1 MAKVN
6 FSVVN
11 KLSSYNAL
19 TAKDANT
26 LYFVIDAKRIYKGA
40 NDVTSNIEVVT
51 AFDPAEPAEG
61 TVSLANAFEGKLY
74 LNAATF
80 EMRIKN
86 GTAWSVLSPGYLT
99 TGGNWA
105 QADNDGKLGTIGV
118 IKTIIGQALAA
129 AKSEVTFDSST
140 GTLTVGDSSARL
152 VGVINSV
159 SYDQDQ
165 LQLVVKSVSAS
176 GDPTSQVISLPKDNF
191 VRSGRYEA
199 NYDLPGGTK
208 GPAIVLVVNDGVGA
222 DKEVVIPAASLVDVY
237 TGGKSNNIQVSV
249 NEGNV
254 ITASAIIDPV
264 AGNALVSSEAG
275 LKVDISG
282 KANTVTA
289 TEGNIIVA
297 NGDGNMKDSGL
308 SVIAEGDMGTSATKI
323 PVASVI
329 ATAIS
334 SAVAAAQGTLQ
345 KAIDALGERVT
356 TLESFK
362 DSLAG
367 KFLTASVSDNLV
379 GFVDAKGNIKDSGK
393 KAGGATLAAAPDAS
407 TLATEAAVF
416 AAMSWQEM

>member
-19 TAKDANT
+19 AAKDANT

-40 NDVTSNIEVVT
+40 NDVTSSIEVVT
-51 AFDPAEPAEG
+51 AFDPAEPAAG

-74 LNAATF
+74 LNATTF

-86 GTAWSVLSPGYLT
+86 GAAWSVLSPGYLS

-105 QADNDGKLGTIGV
+105 QADNDSKLGTIGV
-118 IKTIIGQALAA
+118 IKTIIGQAIAA
-129 AKSEVTFDSST
+129 AKADVTFDSAT
-140 GTLTVGDSSARL
+140 GTLTVGDSTARL

-199 NYDLPGGTK
+199 EYDLPDGSK

-237 TGGKSNNIQVSV
+237 TGGKSHNIHVSV
-249 NEGNV
+249 SEGNV
-254 ITASAIIDPV
+254 ITATAIIDP
-264 AGNALVSSEAG
+264 AEGNALVSTEAG

-282 KANTVTA
+282 KANAVSA
-289 TEGNIIVA
+289 VSGNIIVA
-297 NGDGNMKDSGL
+297 NGDGNMKDGGVSIL
-308 SVIAEGDMGTSATKI
+308 AEGDMGNSATKV

-345 KAIDALGERVT
+345 SAIDALGEKVT
-356 TLESFK
+356 SLESFK

-367 KFLTASVSDNLV
+367 KFLTASVTDNLV

-393 KAGGATLAAAPDAS
+393 KAGGATLSADPDAS

-416 AAMSWQEM
+416 AAMSWQEI

>member
-6 FSVVN
+6 FTVVN
-11 KLSSYNAL
+11 KLSSYNGLA
-19 TAKDANT
+19 AKDANT

-51 AFDPAEPAEG
+51 AFDPAEPAAG
-61 TVSLANAFEGKLY
+61 TISLANAFEGKLY

-86 GTAWSVLSPGYLT
+86 GSAWSVLSPGYLT

-118 IKTIIGQALAA
+118 IKTIIGQAIAA
-129 AKSEVTFDSST
+129 AKPEVTFESST
-140 GTLTVGDSSARL
+140 GVLKVGDSSARL

-159 SYDQDQ
+159 VYDPNQ
-165 LQLVVKSVSAS
+165 LQLVVKSISES
-176 GDPTSQVISLPKDNF
+176 GEPTSQTISLPKDNF

-199 NYDLPGGTK
+199 SYDLPEGGK
-208 GPAIVLVVNDGVGA
+208 GPAIVLVVNDGAGA
-222 DKEVVIPAASLVDVY
+222 DKEVVIPASLVDVY
-237 TGGKSNNIQVSV
+237 TGGKSDNIQVSV
-249 NEGNV
+249 SEGNV
-254 ITASAIIDPV
+254 ITASAIIDP
-264 AGNALVSSEAG
+264 AEGNALVSSATG

-282 KANTVTA
+282 KANTVSA
-289 TEGNIIVA
+289 VSGNVIVA
-297 NGDGNMKDSGL
+297 NGDGNMKDGGVSIL
-308 SVIAEGDMGTSATKI
+308 AEGEMGNSATKI

-334 SAVAAAQGTLQ
+334 SAVSAAQGTLQ
-345 KAIDALGERVT
+345 SAIDALGEKVT
-356 TLESFK
+356 TLEQFK

-367 KFLTASVSDNLV
+367 KFLTASVVDNFV
-379 GFVDAKGNIKDSGK
+379 GFVDANGNIKDSGK
-393 KAGGATLAAAPDAS
+393 KAGGATLAADPDAS

-416 AAMSWQEM
+416 AAMSWQEI

>member
-19 TAKDANT
+19 ATKDANT

-51 AFDPAEPAEG
+51 AFDPAEPSEG

-199 NYDLPGGTK
+199 SYDLPEGNK

-264 AGNALVSSEAG
+264 SGNALVSSEAG

-289 TEGNIIVA
+289 TAGNIIVA

-323 PVASVI
+323 PAASVI

-345 KAIDALGERVT
+345 NAIDVLGEKVT

-367 KFLTASVSDNLV
+367 KFLTASISDNLV

>member
-6 FSVVN
+6 FTVVN
-11 KLSSYNAL
+11 KLSSYNGLA
-19 TAKDANT
+19 AKDANT

-51 AFDPAEPAEG
+51 AFDPAEPAAG
-61 TVSLANAFEGKLY
+61 TISLANAFEGKLY

-86 GTAWSVLSPGYLT
+86 GAAWSVLSPGYLT

-118 IKTIIGQALAA
+118 IKTIIGQAIAA
-129 AKSEVTFDSST
+129 AKPEVTFESST
-140 GTLTVGDSSARL
+140 GVLKVGDSSARL

-159 SYDQDQ
+159 VYDPDQ
-165 LQLVVKSVSAS
+165 LQLVVKSISES
-176 GDPTSQVISLPKDNF
+176 GEPTSQTISLPKDNF
-191 VRSGRYEA
+191 VRSGRY
-199 NYDLPGGTK
+199 YDLPEGGK
-208 GPAIVLVVNDGVGA
+208 GPAIVLVVNDGAGA

-237 TGGKSNNIQVSV
+237 TGGKSDNIQVSV
-249 NEGNV
+249 SDGNV
-254 ITASAIIDPV
+254 ITASAIIDP
-264 AGNALVSSEAG
+264 AEGNALVSSATG

-282 KANTVTA
+282 KANTVSA
-289 TEGNIIVA
+289 VSGNVIVA
-297 NGDGNMKDSGL
+297 NGDGNMKDGGVSIL
-308 SVIAEGDMGTSATKI
+308 AEGEMGNSATKI

-334 SAVAAAQGTLQ
+334 SAISAAQGTLQ
-345 KAIDALGERVT
+345 AAMDALGEKVT
-356 TLESFK
+356 TLEQFK

-367 KFLTASVSDNLV
+367 KFLTASVVDNFV
-379 GFVDAKGNIKDSGK
+379 GFVDANGNIKDSGK
-393 KAGGATLAAAPDAS
+393 KAGGATLAADPDAS

-416 AAMSWQEM
+416 AAMSWQEI

>member
-237 TGGKSNNIQVSV
+237 TGGKSSNIQVSV

>member
-19 TAKDANT
+19 AAKDANT

-51 AFDPAEPAEG
+51 AFDPAEPAAG

-74 LNAATF
+74 LNATTF

-86 GTAWSVLSPGYLT
+86 GAAWSVLSPGYLT

-105 QADNDGKLGTIGV
+105 QADNDSKLGTIGV
-118 IKTIIGQALAA
+118 IKTIIGQAIAA
-129 AKSEVTFDSST
+129 AKADVTFDSAT

-159 SYDQDQ
+159 SYDPDQ

-199 NYDLPGGTK
+199 EYDLPDGSK

-237 TGGKSNNIQVSV
+237 TGGKSQNIQVSV
-249 NEGNV
+249 SDGNV
-254 ITASAIIDPV
+254 ITATAVIDP
-264 AGNALVSSEAG
+264 AEGNALVSTEAG

-282 KANTVTA
+282 KANTVSA
-289 TEGNIIVA
+289 VSGNIIVA
-297 NGDGNMKDSGL
+297 NGDGNMKDSEV
-308 SVIAEGDMGTSATKI
+308 SIIAEGEMGNSAAKI

-345 KAIDALGERVT
+345 SAIDALGEKVT
-356 TLESFK
+356 SLEQFK
-362 DSLAG
+362 ESLTG
-367 KFLTASVSDNLV
+367 KFLTASVAENLV
-379 GFVDAKGNIKDSGK
+379 GFIDAKGNIKDSGK
-393 KAGGATLAAAPDAS
+393 KAGGATLSADPDAS

-416 AAMSWQEM
+416 AAMSWQEL

>member
-6 FSVVN
+6 FTVVN
-11 KLSSYNAL
+11 KLSSYNGLA
-19 TAKDANT
+19 AKDANT

-51 AFDPAEPAEG
+51 AFDPAEPAAG
-61 TVSLANAFEGKLY
+61 TISLANAFEGKLY

-86 GTAWSVLSPGYLT
+86 GAAWSVLSPGYLT

-118 IKTIIGQALAA
+118 IKTIIGQAIAA
-129 AKSEVTFDSST
+129 AKPEVTFESST
-140 GTLTVGDSSARL
+140 GVLKVGDSSARL

-159 SYDQDQ
+159 VYDPDQ
-165 LQLVVKSVSAS
+165 LQLVVKSISAS
-176 GDPTSQVISLPKDNF
+176 GDPTSQTISLPKDNF

-199 NYDLPGGTK
+199 SYDLPEGGK
-208 GPAIVLVVNDGVGA
+208 GPAIVLVVNDGAGA

-237 TGGKSNNIQVSV
+237 TGGKSDNIQVSV
-249 NEGNV
+249 SDGNV
-254 ITASAIIDPV
+254 ITASAIIDP
-264 AGNALVSSEAG
+264 AEGNALVSSATG

-282 KANTVTA
+282 KANTVSA
-289 TEGNIIVA
+289 VSGNVIVA
-297 NGDGNMKDSGL
+297 NGDGNMKDGGVSIL
-308 SVIAEGDMGTSATKI
+308 AEGEMGNSATKI

-334 SAVAAAQGTLQ
+334 SAVSAAQGTLQ
-345 KAIDALGERVT
+345 AAIDALGEKVT
-356 TLESFK
+356 TLEQFK
-362 DSLAG
+362 NSLAG
-367 KFLTASVSDNLV
+367 KFLTASVVDNFV
-379 GFVDAKGNIKDSGK
+379 GFVDANGNIKDSGK
-393 KAGGATLAAAPDAS
+393 KAGGATLAADPDAS

-416 AAMSWQEM
+416 AAMSWQEI